1 MGFFLRIWYRND
13 AKNVGDF
20 KSKDGKVLSKDM
32 FQQKFNIP
40 RLCVMQ
46 YKNTITAISSFLN
59 VVNDLIWQKCYDK

>member
-1 MGFFLRIWYRND
+1 
-13 AKNVGDF
+13 
-20 KSKDGKVLSKDM
+20 M

-59 VVNDLIWQKCYDK
+59 VVNDLIWQKFYDK

>member
-1 MGFFLRIWYRND
+1 
-13 AKNVGDF
+13 
-20 KSKDGKVLSKDM
+20 M

>member
-1 MGFFLRIWYRND
+1 
-13 AKNVGDF
+13 
-20 KSKDGKVLSKDM
+20 M

-46 YKNTITAISSFLN
+46 YKNTITAIFLN